1 MRTTRDPRPRL
12 AAIIM
17 TILSALAAACDD
29 PAPSPAASAAPTH
42 AATAAAPASG
52 TAQAETPVEEPL
64 TAEAL
69 VAANEVAKKGDP
81 LTSAAAALYQE
92 LGKPTRTSA
101 SSMIWGVVGEDACTV
116 LRVDHEGNQITEV
129 HPAKTVS
136 KSNAADFEAC
146 KRLLF

>member
-1 MRTTRDPRPRL
+1 MRDIARNLPPFW
-12 AAIIM
+12 AISFM
-17 TILSALAAACDD
+17 TVLLACDG
-29 PAPSPAASAAPTH
+29 PPPGPTSSATPTQTTAAPTSPS
-42 AATAAAPASG
+42 ASATAEAP
-52 TAQAETPVEEPL
+52 PDEPL

-81 LTSAAAALYQE
+81 LTSAAAALYEQ

-101 SSMIWGVVGEDACTV
+101 SSMIWGVLGDDTCTV
-116 LRVDHEGNQITEV
+116 LSVDHEGTQITEV

-146 KRLLF
+146 KKLLGR